1 MNKKAF
7 RIAFPLLITLTI
19 LIALLSLLIGSA
31 DINPVHA
38 ILNKDSTDHIILFS
52 VRLPRMLAA
61 MLAGLALSVSGLL
74 LQSATGN
81 DLASPNIIGM
91 NSGSGFAV
99 LLFLSF
105 FPELFDVLP
114 FAAFIGGLV
123 ASSLV
128 FIISAS
134 VSRMNS
140 SGSLIL
146 GGIAVN
152 ALFNAFISTLSSLDP
167 DVLSTYSAFSIGGFS
182 SVQASMLY
190 VPGIIIIA
198 SSVAAFFMTERM
210 DVIRLGDEIA
220 SSMGY
225 RPLSIR
231 VSLVAIAALASSSA
245 VTFAGLLGFVGL
257 VTPHIARFI
266 SGGESR
272 KTLLL
277 TVVIGPLL
285 VMLSDLLARTVIMP
299 GELPAGVFMAIIGV
313 PFFLFLLIRRLC
325 FCKRPCASEWDLSC
339 HGRWEDICA
348 SRREWQRQVDIH
360 TCTHF
365 IFPRLFRFYR
375 FRWKGIEDIQAERE
389 GEAPFASSSDAP
401 SFRPFRLIFPFD
413 VSRWEE
419 RTFKARP
426 WLSS

>member
-61 MLAGLALSVSGLL
+61 MLAGLALS
-74 LQSATGN
+74 
-81 DLASPNIIGM
+81 
-91 NSGSGFAV
+91 FAV

-105 FPELFDVLP
+105 FPELFDALP

-285 VMLSDLLARTVIMP
+285 VMLSDLLARTVVMP

-313 PFFLFLLIRRLC
+313 PFFLFLLIRR
-325 FCKRPCASEWDLSC
+325 
-339 HGRWEDICA
+339 
-348 SRREWQRQVDIH
+348 
-360 TCTHF
+360 
-365 IFPRLFRFYR
+365 
-375 FRWKGIEDIQAERE
+375 
-389 GEAPFASSSDAP
+389 
-401 SFRPFRLIFPFD
+401 
-413 VSRWEE
+413 
-419 RTFKARP
+419 AR
-426 WLSS
+426 

>member
-105 FPELFDVLP
+105 FSELFDVLP

-231 VSLVAIAALASSSA
+231 VSLVAIAALASSCA

-313 PFFLFLLIRRLC
+313 PFFLFLLIRR
-325 FCKRPCASEWDLSC
+325 
-339 HGRWEDICA
+339 
-348 SRREWQRQVDIH
+348 
-360 TCTHF
+360 
-365 IFPRLFRFYR
+365 
-375 FRWKGIEDIQAERE
+375 
-389 GEAPFASSSDAP
+389 
-401 SFRPFRLIFPFD
+401 
-413 VSRWEE
+413 
-419 RTFKARP
+419 AR
-426 WLSS
+426 

>member
-114 FAAFIGGLV
+114 FAAFIGGLA

-167 DVLSTYSAFSIGGFS
+167 DFSIGGFS

-313 PFFLFLLIRRLC
+313 PFFLFLLIRRV
-325 FCKRPCASEWDLSC
+325 R
-339 HGRWEDICA
+339 
-348 SRREWQRQVDIH
+348 
-360 TCTHF
+360 
-365 IFPRLFRFYR
+365 
-375 FRWKGIEDIQAERE
+375 
-389 GEAPFASSSDAP
+389 
-401 SFRPFRLIFPFD
+401 
-413 VSRWEE
+413 
-419 RTFKARP
+419 
-426 WLSS
+426 

>member
-105 FPELFDVLP
+105 FSELFDVLP

-266 SGGESR
+266 SEGESR

-285 VMLSDLLARTVIMP
+285 VMLSDLLARTVVMP

-313 PFFLFLLIRRLC
+313 PFFLFLLIRR
-325 FCKRPCASEWDLSC
+325 
-339 HGRWEDICA
+339 
-348 SRREWQRQVDIH
+348 
-360 TCTHF
+360 
-365 IFPRLFRFYR
+365 
-375 FRWKGIEDIQAERE
+375 
-389 GEAPFASSSDAP
+389 
-401 SFRPFRLIFPFD
+401 
-413 VSRWEE
+413 
-419 RTFKARP
+419 AR
-426 WLSS
+426 

>member
-7 RIAFPLLITLTI
+7 RIALPLLIILTI
-19 LIALLSLLIGSA
+19 LITLLSLLIGSA

-114 FAAFIGGLV
+114 FAAFIGGLA

-167 DVLSTYSAFSIGGFS
+167 DILSTYSAFSIGGFS

-231 VSLVAIAALASSSA
+231 VSLVAIAALATSSA

-313 PFFLFLLIRRLC
+313 PFFLFLLIRR
-325 FCKRPCASEWDLSC
+325 
-339 HGRWEDICA
+339 
-348 SRREWQRQVDIH
+348 
-360 TCTHF
+360 
-365 IFPRLFRFYR
+365 
-375 FRWKGIEDIQAERE
+375 
-389 GEAPFASSSDAP
+389 
-401 SFRPFRLIFPFD
+401 
-413 VSRWEE
+413 
-419 RTFKARP
+419 AR
-426 WLSS
+426 

>member
-105 FPELFDVLP
+105 FSELFDVLP

-313 PFFLFLLIRRLC
+313 PFFLFLLIRR
-325 FCKRPCASEWDLSC
+325 
-339 HGRWEDICA
+339 
-348 SRREWQRQVDIH
+348 
-360 TCTHF
+360 
-365 IFPRLFRFYR
+365 
-375 FRWKGIEDIQAERE
+375 
-389 GEAPFASSSDAP
+389 
-401 SFRPFRLIFPFD
+401 
-413 VSRWEE
+413 
-419 RTFKARP
+419 AR
-426 WLSS
+426 

>member
-105 FPELFDVLP
+105 FSELFDVLP

-210 DVIRLGDEIA
+210 DVIRLGDEIV

-231 VSLVAIAALASSSA
+231 VSLVAIAALASSCA

-313 PFFLFLLIRRLC
+313 PFFLFLLIRR
-325 FCKRPCASEWDLSC
+325 
-339 HGRWEDICA
+339 
-348 SRREWQRQVDIH
+348 
-360 TCTHF
+360 
-365 IFPRLFRFYR
+365 
-375 FRWKGIEDIQAERE
+375 
-389 GEAPFASSSDAP
+389 
-401 SFRPFRLIFPFD
+401 
-413 VSRWEE
+413 
-419 RTFKARP
+419 AR
-426 WLSS
+426 

>member
-19 LIALLSLLIGSA
+19 LIAVLSLLIGSA

-105 FPELFDVLP
+105 FSELFDVLP

-266 SGGESR
+266 SEGESR

-285 VMLSDLLARTVIMP
+285 VMLSDLLARTVVMP

-313 PFFLFLLIRRLC
+313 PFFLFLLIRR
-325 FCKRPCASEWDLSC
+325 
-339 HGRWEDICA
+339 
-348 SRREWQRQVDIH
+348 
-360 TCTHF
+360 
-365 IFPRLFRFYR
+365 
-375 FRWKGIEDIQAERE
+375 
-389 GEAPFASSSDAP
+389 
-401 SFRPFRLIFPFD
+401 
-413 VSRWEE
+413 
-419 RTFKARP
+419 AR
-426 WLSS
+426 